1 MEELKKVALITGAAG
16 GIGSATARILGEL
29 GYALMLSDIEAAG
42 LASLQQ
48 ELNAVGTTALSFP
61 GDLNSEA
68 YRETLIAET
77 ITRFGRIDV
86 LLNSAAW
93 RIGGSLRTLNLA
105 TWEKTI
111 GVCLTAPV
119 FLSKA
124 AAAEMEKQQITGV
137 IIHVSSVMAVRP
149 SGVAAAYIACK
160 GALES
165 LTKEMAVTYG
175 RNGIRV
181 VCLAPGYIRTELSND
196 YKNQEGEDISDQLI
210 NQLTDFIPL
219 GRGGNAVEVGRT
231 IAWLCSD
238 AATYIT
244 GTTITVDGGFQPNF
258 NSYSVKKIQFP
269 EEF

>member
-29 GYALMLSDIEAAG
+29 GYALMLSDIEAGG
-42 LASLQQ
+42 LAALQE
-48 ELNAVGTTALSFP
+48 ELNAGGTTVASLP
-61 GDLNSEA
+61 GDLNREA
-68 YRETLIAET
+68 YRESLIADT

-86 LLNSAAW
+86 LLNNAAW
-93 RIGGSLRTLNLA
+93 RINGSLRTLELT

-124 AAAEMEKQQITGV
+124 AAAEMEKQQIPGV
-137 IIHVSSVMAVRP
+137 IIQVSSVMAARP
-149 SGVAAAYIACK
+149 SGIAAAYIACK

-165 LTKEMAVTYG
+165 LTREMAITYG
-175 RNGIRV
+175 RSGIRALCV
-181 VCLAPGYIRTELSND
+181 APGYIRTELSND
-196 YKNQEGEDISDQLI
+196 YTNQEGENISAQLI
-210 NQLTDFIPL
+210 EQLTDFIPL
-219 GRGGNAVEVGRT
+219 GRGGDASEVGRT

-238 AATYIT
+238 AASYIT

-258 NSYSVKKIQFP
+258 NPYSVKKIQFP

>member
-1 MEELKKVALITGAAG
+1 MEELKKVAVITGAAG

-29 GYALMLSDIEAAG
+29 GYALMLSDIETRG
-42 LASLQQ
+42 LETLQK
-48 ELNAVGTTALSFP
+48 ELNAAGITAAPFP

-68 YRETLIAET
+68 YRESLIIET
-77 ITRFGRIDV
+77 IARFGRIDV
-86 LLNSAAW
+86 LLNNAAW
-93 RIGGSLRTLNLA
+93 RVAGSLRTLDLA

-124 AAAEMEKQQITGV
+124 TAAEMEKQQIPG
-137 IIHVSSVMAVRP
+137 IIINVSSVMAGRP
-149 SGVAAAYIACK
+149 SGIAAAYIASK

-165 LTKEMAVTYG
+165 LTKEMAITYG

-181 VCLAPGYIRTELSND
+181 ICIAPGYIRTELSND
-196 YKNQEGEDISDQLI
+196 YKNQEGENISDQLI
-210 NQLTDFIPL
+210 EQLTDFIPL
-219 GRGGNAVEVGRT
+219 GRGGDAVEVGRT

-238 AATYIT
+238 AASYIT

-258 NSYSVKKIQFP
+258 NPYSVKKIQFP